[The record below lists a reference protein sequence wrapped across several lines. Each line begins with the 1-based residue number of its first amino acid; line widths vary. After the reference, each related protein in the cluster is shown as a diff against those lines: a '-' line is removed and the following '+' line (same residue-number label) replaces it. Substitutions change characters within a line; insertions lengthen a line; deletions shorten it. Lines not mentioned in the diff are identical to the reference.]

1 MYLQNSISGHTSQQ
15 QKVGDGGHFNKCNSN
30 VKQISNSDHESRQL
44 ALICYTLIIHN

>member
-30 VKQISNSDHESRQL
+30 VSKF
-44 ALICYTLIIHN
+44 LILTTKAAN